1 MRTIDE
7 AKRGL
12 LFQSA
17 ISDYYFGL
25 KNGIYKPADV
35 CKVVESFI
43 EVRNSSINIYS
54 KFPLK
59 TLKISVDSKKRLHC
73 KSYSKNLR
81 AHETLDGRESILNQ
95 SFYGMGSF
103 SFSVNICDD
112 FQYHKIFYKY
122 DLFDKI
128 NKVINNSGDNQVNL
142 ENVQGVSQNVKT
154 TYNVSISSCGEE
166 KIELPDG
173 IYLVNHIYLIDRI
186 PITRIYECKFIGKDV
201 NTPFSVSDIIF
212 YPESVLDHD
221 SEDEYFKS
229 CFDSRNIK
237 MRKDYEHVC
246 TTEFSSFEL
255 IDEMEY
261 YSGLSEL
268 IDGIEEE

>member
-25 KNGIYKPADV
+25 ENGIYKPTDV
-35 CKVVESFI
+35 CRVVESFI
-43 EVRNSSINIYS
+43 EIRNGSINIYS

-59 TLKISVDSKKRLHC
+59 TLKISVDSKKKLHY
-73 KSYSKNLR
+73 KNYSKNLR
-81 AHETLDGRESILNQ
+81 SNETLVGRESILNQ
-95 SFYGMGSF
+95 SFYGIESF
-103 SFSVNICDD
+103 WFSVDICDD

-122 DLFDKI
+122 DLLDKI
-128 NKVINNSGDNQVNL
+128 NKVINSNDSQVNL

-154 TYNVSISSCGEE
+154 TYNVSISSQGEE
-166 KIELPDG
+166 KIDLPDG
-173 IYLVNHIYLIDRI
+173 IYLVNHIYMIDRI
-186 PITRIYECKFIGKDV
+186 PITRIYECKFIGKDID
-201 NTPFSVSDIIF
+201 TPFSVSDIIF

-221 SEDEYFKS
+221 SEDEYFKLR
-229 CFDSRNIK
+229 FDSRNIK

-255 IDEMEY
+255 IDEMGY
-261 YSGLSEL
+261 YSSLSEL

>member
-7 AKRGL
+7 AKRQL
-12 LFQSA
+12 LFESA
-17 ISDYYFGL
+17 ISDYYFGME
-25 KNGIYKPADV
+25 NGIFKPTDV

-59 TLKISVDSKKRLHC
+59 TLKISVDSKKKLHC

-81 AHETLDGRESILNQ
+81 SHETLAGRESILNQ
-95 SFYGMGSF
+95 SFYGIESF
-103 SFSVNICDD
+103 SFSAEICND
-112 FQYHKIFYKY
+112 FQYHKIFYRY
-122 DLFDKI
+122 DLFDKV
-128 NKVINNSGDNQVNL
+128 NKVINNSGDNQINL

-154 TYNVSISSCGEE
+154 TYNVSISSQGEE

-173 IYLVNHIYLIDRI
+173 IYLVNHIYMIDRI
-186 PITRIYECKFIGKDV
+186 PITRIYECKFIGKDI

-221 SEDEYFKS
+221 SEDEYFKLR
-229 CFDSRNIK
+229 FDSRNIK

-255 IDEMEY
+255 IDEMGY
-261 YSGLSEL
+261 YSNLSEL